1 MKIDILSWLLLALQK
16 TIVNASLFIYCNV
29 LLMIVNYK
37 MQINK

>member
-16 TIVNASLFIYCNV
+16 TIVNASLFIYSNV

-37 MQINK
+37 